1 MRVLILYTELADYVL
16 KCCEQLAE
24 SAELHIVRW
33 PVNTEAPFEFTFS
46 NNLKIYERKH
56 YNTDELRSLAREIEP
71 DIIICSGW
79 IDKVYLSVVSDF
91 AGKIATVMS
100 IDTQWRGDLKQQI
113 ARIVSGFM
121 LVPKF
126 SHIWVPGDSQAEYAK
141 KLGFKRIRKGFY
153 SCDLQRFNAGY
164 TLEQTQKR
172 AQEKRFL
179 YVGRY
184 YDFKGIEDLWAA
196 FSEFSAETKSD
207 WELWCLGTGS
217 IAPIQ
222 HPKIKHF
229 GFVQPKDLT
238 PIIDKCSAF
247 VLPSRYEP
255 WAVVVQ
261 EYAAAGFPMI
271 VSNKVGAREA
281 FVVEN
286 SNGFVFEAGNV
297 PALIQALKNMAAL
310 DEKALISMSEQ
321 SHSLAQKISPVT
333 WTQTVIDIYNEYS
346 RK

>member
-16 KCCEQLAE
+16 KCCEQLSE

-46 NNLKIYERKH
+46 NNLKIYERKR
-56 YNTDELRSLAREIEP
+56 YNTDELRSLAKEIKP

-79 IDKVYLSVVSDF
+79 IDKGYLKVVADF
-91 AGKIATVMS
+91 KGKIATVMS
-100 IDTQWRGDLKQQI
+100 IDTQWRGDFKQHI
-113 ARIVSGFM
+113 ASVVSRFT

-126 SHIWVPGDSQAEYAK
+126 SHAWVPGDSQERYAK
-141 KLGFKRIRKGFY
+141 NLGFKRIRKGFY
-153 SCDLQRFNAGY
+153 SCDLRRFNQGY
-164 TLEQTQKR
+164 SIEQVQKR

-184 YDFKGIEDLWAA
+184 YDFKGIEDLWTA

-207 WELWCLGTGS
+207 WELWCLGTGTT
-217 IAPIQ
+217 APIQ

-229 GFVQPKDLT
+229 GFVQPKDLA
-238 PIIDKCSAF
+238 PIIDRCTAF

-271 VSNKVGAREA
+271 VSDKVGAREA

-286 SNGFVFEAGNV
+286 SNGSIFEAGNIA
-297 PALIQALKNMAAL
+297 ALKQALKNMAAL

-321 SHSLAQKISPVT
+321 SHALAQKISPGT
-333 WTQTVIDIYNEYS
+333 WAQTVIDIYNEYS